1 MLKQALEQS
10 IDTNGYEKDG
20 ASWLR
25 STDCDDDKD
34 RVLIRKDGRATYL
47 ASDVA
52 YHKNKLDRGFDQLI
66 NIWGAD
72 HHGYIKRIEAAIE
85 SVGYSKSS
93 LLVLLVQFANLYED
107 GKKLKMSTR
116 SGTYYDLGSL
126 IEMVGA
132 DVTRFFY
139 LAKQADQHLDFDVSL
154 AKSESKDN
162 LYYYIQY
169 AHARISSLEKNYEAA
184 MGSLPSSISAN
195 ECSEALIEIIR
206 MLMKHAS
213 TLLNSVERYQPH
225 LLIYFLRELAQKVHQ
240 FYNEVNVLKA
250 SPEEASTY
258 MFVLLQAKQVI
269 DQSLGLLGIQAKEQ
283 M

>member
-1 MLKQALEQS
+1 
-10 IDTNGYEKDG
+10 
-20 ASWLR
+20 
-25 STDCDDDKD
+25 
-34 RVLIRKDGRATYL
+34 
-47 ASDVA
+47 
-52 YHKNKLDRGFDQLI
+52 
-66 NIWGAD
+66 
-72 HHGYIKRIEAAIE
+72 
-85 SVGYSKSS
+85 
-93 LLVLLVQFANLYED
+93 
-107 GKKLKMSTR
+107 
-116 SGTYYDLGSL
+116 
-126 IEMVGA
+126 
-132 DVTRFFY
+132 
-139 LAKQADQHLDFDVSL
+139 
-154 AKSESKDN
+154 
-162 LYYYIQY
+162 
-169 AHARISSLEKNYEAA
+169 

-195 ECSEALIEIIR
+195 ECPEALIEIIQ